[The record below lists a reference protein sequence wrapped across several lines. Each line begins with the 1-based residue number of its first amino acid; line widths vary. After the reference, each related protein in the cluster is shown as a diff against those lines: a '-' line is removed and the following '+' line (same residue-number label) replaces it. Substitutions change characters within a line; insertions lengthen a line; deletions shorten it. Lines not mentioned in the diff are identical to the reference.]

1 MPTTTHQRYD
11 SAFYQSRQKQ
21 LNDDAVSICPGRMT
35 RYVNTPSTFLTARD
49 YYGADYD
56 TLAATKSKW
65 DAGEVFRVYQGV
77 RPTGIEPDN
86 YTYTRPYVRNMSA
99 AERAEALG
107 WDAMVRIL

>member
-49 YYGADYD
+49 YYGADYVVYD
-56 TLAATKSKW
+56 YYGDWVPAFPAYDLTGDYAAFYRYDDYDYPYEYNGTVYYITSVW
-65 DAGEVFRVYQGV
+65 AGYMYAYE
-77 RPTGIEPDN
+77 
-86 YTYTRPYVRNMSA
+86 
-99 AERAEALG
+99 
-107 WDAMVRIL
+107 